1 MQRLVEIGKPVRRL
15 SKRDYIAIVVE
26 LTAAEPIL
34 DRFPANAI
42 IYFVASSGKFVGD
55 GERQRAGSLRNRRY
69 FRQVESND
77 LC

>member
-1 MQRLVEIGKPVRRL
+1 MKDYVRPDCAVTVYGGFRTPY
-15 SKRDYIAIVVE
+15 KK
-26 LTAAEPIL
+26 
-34 DRFPANAI
+34 
-42 IYFVASSGKFVGD
+42 ASSGKFVGD